1 MKYTTSSDSIL
12 ILHILLASCNSVPIA
27 KHWPNS
33 KFQGL
38 RTFAMAITIGRPI
51 RKKRTA
57 ENLTQPRWLVLSQMQ
72 CQREEEVPSALLLNS
87 SIQQH
92 CSSSNFVRHL
102 RYAWCSPRSPLEPFW
117 CKEKGPFFEDMVRP
131 TKDFG
136 QQYLKDFQQL
146 NTKLK
151 SFNMQNCICIHPHS
165 GKSTIFVQKLDS

>member
-1 MKYTTSSDSIL
+1 MKCTTSSDSIL
-12 ILHILLASCNSVPIA
+12 ILHISLASRNLVPIA

-102 RYAWCSPRSPLEPFW
+102 RYAWCSLRSPLEPFW

-131 TKDFG
+131 TKHSA

-146 NTKLK
+146 NAKLK

-165 GKSTIFVQKLDS
+165 GKSTHFVQKLDS

>member
-12 ILHILLASCNSVPIA
+12 IHTTYFTRKSQFGSHCEALA
-27 KHWPNS
+27 KNS

-102 RYAWCSPRSPLEPFW
+102 RYAWCSLRSPLEPFW

-131 TKDFG
+131 TKHSA

-146 NTKLK
+146 NAKLK
-151 SFNMQNCICIHPHS
+151 SFN
-165 GKSTIFVQKLDS
+165 